1 MCGNCRKQ
9 RPSLWIGADGGH
21 GIGQPAARFFD
32 RTGYARWRRFLL
44 LGIAG
49 KTTYIMT
56 EGRQSNA
63 RLLSVTERQ
72 PSAARLIAVATFA
85 FMLAELPSAQLAP
98 QSPQHIANCRNRS
111 NDLLKMKLSSQ
122 RTDEDIYRSRTNHI
136 TEKHSVRYPM
146 MQSLDFY

>member
-1 MCGNCRKQ
+1 
-9 RPSLWIGADGGH
+9 
-21 GIGQPAARFFD
+21 
-32 RTGYARWRRFLL
+32 
-44 LGIAG
+44 
-49 KTTYIMT
+49 MT

-72 PSAARLIAVATFA
+72 PSVARLIAVATFA
-85 FMLAELPSAQLAP
+85 FMLAELPSVQLAP

-136 TEKHSVRYPM
+136 TEKHSVWYPM
-146 MQSLDFY
+146 MQSFDFY

>member
-1 MCGNCRKQ
+1 M
-9 RPSLWIGADGGH
+9 
-21 GIGQPAARFFD
+21 
-32 RTGYARWRRFLL
+32 

-72 PSAARLIAVATFA
+72 PSVARLIAVATFA
-85 FMLAELPSAQLAP
+85 FMLAELPSVQLAP

-136 TEKHSVRYPM
+136 TEKHSVWYPM